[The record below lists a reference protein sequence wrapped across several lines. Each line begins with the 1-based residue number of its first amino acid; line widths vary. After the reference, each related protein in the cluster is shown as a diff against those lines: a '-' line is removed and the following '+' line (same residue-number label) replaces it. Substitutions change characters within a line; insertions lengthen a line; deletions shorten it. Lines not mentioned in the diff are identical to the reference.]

1 MSPKLAVAFTWPFLW
16 LRFLH
21 ISYKKKKTLFQF
33 FLYIRDWG
41 SGLCSVL
48 GNDAGREKVK
58 HPPPLPW
65 NGKQNPE
72 KNSNFFL
79 FVKFKFDYKSNLKM
93 DYL

>member
-1 MSPKLAVAFTWPFLW
+1 VFGFGERRWQGEGET
-16 LRFLH
+16 
-21 ISYKKKKTLFQF
+21 
-33 FLYIRDWG
+33 
-41 SGLCSVL
+41 
-48 GNDAGREKVK
+48 
-58 HPPPLPW
+58 PPPLPW